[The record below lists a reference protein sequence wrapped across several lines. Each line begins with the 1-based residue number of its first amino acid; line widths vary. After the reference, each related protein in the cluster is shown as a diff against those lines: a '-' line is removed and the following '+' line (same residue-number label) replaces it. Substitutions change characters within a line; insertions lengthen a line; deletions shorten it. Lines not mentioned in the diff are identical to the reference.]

1 MPFRINIQM
10 RFDLDFFGWD
20 YYYYIMIE
28 LRKSKEF
35 VSYLMLVVLLSM
47 FVAPVSLHAQRARTV
62 TTTNAVTTTTNS
74 RVATIS
80 KK

>member
-1 MPFRINIQM
+1 MPLRINIQM

-20 YYYYIMIE
+20 YYYYIMTE

-74 RVATIS
+74 QVATIS